1 MHTHMGESKHSFKIC
16 KHTFGRMQALSFL
29 VHIHIGDNGHN
40 VIHIMRESKHHLACN
55 ERK

>member
-29 VHIHIGDNGHN
+29 VHIRIGDNGHN